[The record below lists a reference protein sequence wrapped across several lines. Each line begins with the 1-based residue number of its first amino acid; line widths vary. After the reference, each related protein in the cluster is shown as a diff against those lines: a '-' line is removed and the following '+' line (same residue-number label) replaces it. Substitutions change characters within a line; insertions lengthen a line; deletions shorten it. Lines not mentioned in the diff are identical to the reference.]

1 MMNRLRA
8 CQVCAVSGGIE
19 PISEGAWREAID
31 GMKSAMLS
39 TAMWMLASILA
50 STIELMLV
58 HGLGPGWPAPLQLF
72 WRQASGLLILAP
84 FIARAG
90 KAAFITSSPGI
101 ILFRSVAA
109 MLALALWIYALSHLP
124 LATATTLSFTRP
136 LWIVLLASFIL
147 GERIGTVRGLAVC
160 LGFVGVLVMVQ
171 PGASTQAPLAQ
182 AAAVG
187 ASLLF
192 AFSFVSIKA
201 MTSGNDPLV
210 ITVYSCLLGTLFTAA
225 PAVWL
230 WRAPTLLEGLTLFG
244 LGITSLTAFFCML
257 RALSLQGAASLMP
270 LDYLR
275 LPLAVLLG
283 FAVFGERPGLAALA
297 GGAIILLAAL
307 TTTVGERISGRKTSG
322 MQSAGKTKHNGGRD
336 PVAQVYL
343 GENR

>member
-1 MMNRLRA
+1 MMNRAAA
-8 CQVCAVSGGIE
+8 CHGGTIGE
-19 PISEGAWREAID
+19 ERNSASAGAWRKAIEGKTS
-31 GMKSAMLS
+31 GMLVAA
-39 TAMWMLASILA
+39 TWMTASILA
-50 STIELMLV
+50 STVELLLV
-58 HGLGPGWPAPLQLF
+58 HWMGPGWPAPLQLF
-72 WRQASGLLILAP
+72 WRQASGLVLLSP

-90 KAAFITSSPGI
+90 KSAFRTSSPGI

-136 LWIVLLASFIL
+136 LWITLLARLIL
-147 GERIGTVRGLAVC
+147 GERVGAVRALAVC

-171 PGASTQAPLAQ
+171 PGASIHAPLAQ
-182 AAAVG
+182 SAAIA

-230 WRAPTLLEGLTLFG
+230 WRTPSLSEGLILSG

-270 LDYLR
+270 LDYIR
-275 LPLAVLLG
+275 LPLATLLG
-283 FAVFGERPGLAALA
+283 IAVFGERPGLAALA
-297 GGAIILLAAL
+297 GGMIIMLAAL
-307 TTTVGERISGRKTSG
+307 TTTIGDHVLDRKTI
-322 MQSAGKTKHNGGRD
+322 
-336 PVAQVYL
+336 
-343 GENR
+343 